1 MFRTRYRLLV
11 ALTPNSM
18 EKIRKKTSRV
28 SSVRRVAL
36 GMAAVLFVA
45 LPGTTARAN
54 VVSDWDAIAA
64 TTIVTNAHQPPAA
77 SAIWFAYMH
86 LAVYDAVDSFDQSYQ
101 PYIFTTVPPAGASED
116 AAAIAAAHRI
126 LVNYFPAQQA
136 SLDTQF
142 SSSIGAIL
150 DAPANIAAGEA
161 VGEASAQA
169 LIVARTGDGL
179 LAVVPYTP
187 PVGTGFWEPTPPA
200 FAPPQ
205 TPWLGQ
211 MIPFTMTSA
220 DQFFPGGPDPLTSKN
235 WIADYDEV
243 MALGSL
249 GSTVRTAQ
257 QTEIGLFWT
266 EHTGQQYARAF
277 RGLATQEGLNT
288 ADTARMM
295 AMLWTGEA
303 DALIG
308 CFNAKYSFSF
318 WRPVTAI
325 EAGGGNPLLTADPTW
340 TPLSATPPHPE
351 YPSAH
356 GCATSAVTSI
366 VAALFGKH
374 VSVTVTS
381 LVTNTTHTFSRTDD
395 WMNEVSNAR
404 IYAGFHYRHSV
415 NDGRVLGRKV
425 AKQLVKGFF
434 RKSKPNHN

>member
-1 MFRTRYRLLV
+1 
-11 ALTPNSM
+11 M
-18 EKIRKKTSRV
+18 EKLRKRVSRV
-28 SSVRRVAL
+28 LSVRRMAL
-36 GMAAVLFVA
+36 GLAAVLFVA
-45 LPGTTARAN
+45 LPGATQARAN
-54 VVSDWDAIAA
+54 VVSDWNAIAA

-77 SAIWFAYMH
+77 SVIWFAYMH
-86 LAVYDAVDSFDQSYQ
+86 LAVYDAVNSFDQRYQ
-101 PYIFTTVPPAGASED
+101 PYIFTTVPAAGASED
-116 AAAIAAAHRI
+116 AAAIAAAHRV
-126 LVNYFPAQQA
+126 LVNYFPTQQA

-142 SSSIGAIL
+142 SSSIGSIS
-150 DAPANIAAGEA
+150 DTPANIAAGEA
-161 VGEASAQA
+161 VGEAAAQA
-169 LIVARTGDGL
+169 LIGARTGDGL
-179 LAVVPYTP
+179 LANVPYTP
-187 PVGTGFWEPTPPA
+187 PIGPGFWKPTPPA

-205 TPWLGQ
+205 APWLGQ
-211 MIPFTMTSA
+211 MVPFTMTSA
-220 DQFFPGGPDPLTSKN
+220 DQFLPGGPDSLGSKN
-235 WIADYDEV
+235 WISDYNEV

-249 GSTVRTAQ
+249 TSTTRTAK

-277 RGLATQEGLNT
+277 QALAAQEELNT

-325 EAGGGNPLLTADPTW
+325 EAGGGSPLLTADPTW

-366 VAALFGKH
+366 VAALFGKN

-425 AKQLVKGFF
+425 AKQLLKGFF
-434 RKSKPNHN
+434 RKSKPNHD

>member
-11 ALTPNSM
+11 AFTPNSM

-45 LPGTTARAN
+45 LPGTKARAN

-86 LAVYDAVDSFDQSYQ
+86 LAVYDAVDSFDQRYQ

-116 AAAIAAAHRI
+116 ATAVAAAHRI

-142 SSSIGAIL
+142 SSSIGSIS
-150 DAPANIAAGEA
+150 DTPANIAAGEA

-187 PVGTGFWEPTPPA
+187 PVGAGFWEPTPPA

-211 MIPFTMTSA
+211 MVPFTMTSA
-220 DQFFPGGPDPLTSKN
+220 DQFFPGGPDPLPSKN
-235 WIADYDEV
+235 WIADYD
-243 MALGSL
+243 GSD
-249 GSTVRTAQ
+249 GSGFAGQHGPYSATNRNRSVLDRAHRTAV
-257 QTEIGLFWT
+257 
-266 EHTGQQYARAF
+266 RACIP
-277 RGLATQEGLNT
+277 GSG
-288 ADTARMM
+288 
-295 AMLWTGEA
+295 
-303 DALIG
+303 
-308 CFNAKYSFSF
+308 
-318 WRPVTAI
+318 
-325 EAGGGNPLLTADPTW
+325 
-340 TPLSATPPHPE
+340 
-351 YPSAH
+351 
-356 GCATSAVTSI
+356 
-366 VAALFGKH
+366 
-374 VSVTVTS
+374 
-381 LVTNTTHTFSRTDD
+381 
-395 WMNEVSNAR
+395 
-404 IYAGFHYRHSV
+404 YAGRPQHGGYRAH
-415 NDGRVLGRKV
+415 DGDAVDWRSRRPDRMFQRQVFFQLLAAGHGYRSGRWKSFVDSRSNVDAAVGDAAASRVPIGAWLR
-425 AKQLVKGFF
+425 
-434 RKSKPNHN
+434 H